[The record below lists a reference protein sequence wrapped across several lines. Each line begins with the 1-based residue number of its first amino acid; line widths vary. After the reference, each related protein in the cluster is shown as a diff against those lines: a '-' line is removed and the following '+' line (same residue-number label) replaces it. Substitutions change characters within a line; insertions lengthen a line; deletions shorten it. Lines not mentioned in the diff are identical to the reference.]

1 MEECELNLENVKR
14 ERDILSQELQTAKE
28 KIHSLESVVNTI
40 GSDESSPAYN
50 HQVQS
55 LTKQVIK
62 SHFVLN
68 NGFYSIEFRLIF
80 KNYNTLKLFLK
91 NLILS

>member
-55 LTKQVIK
+55 LTKQVIQ
-62 SHFVLN
+62 LTT
-68 NGFYSIEFRLIF
+68 LIILWLYIF
-80 KNYNTLKLFLK
+80 IARTLV
-91 NLILS
+91 